1 MATIPRYQELGV
13 QYADLPK
20 VSTALQQARATGFDQ
35 LSRSLDRM
43 TTYLQGERE
52 TQVKKEAAKYA
63 VDNPITSEQLEA
75 ALKDPKA
82 LQIEGAGQVF
92 QETYQA
98 YAAAQLSSEL
108 QLQASTALKKIEL
121 NVENGQMDALAA
133 SVEMQ
138 DLLDGQ
144 SALMAAVSPEYAV
157 KHRAALATMSATS
170 RNKVYDFGQKKEIG
184 VIKATLEL
192 GLQDLPKRIEDV
204 LIQNADSI
212 EPGTAA
218 PVDLAKMVAAEL
230 APYAASVSRLGG
242 DNTYYKEALKA
253 VDTARVNALVSKLK
267 DRDFSPDATTALS
280 KFRKGDF
287 GSLTRV
293 FNSLDDEQKA
303 KVRKKVLESYKDEQ
317 SAAEADQQL
326 TKRANEEKATTLK
339 LEFLKPN
346 VSTQRRRQIASNLV
360 ELGAMTLPQAVSM
373 MKEPDA
379 TGNVELFLQINDKIS
394 RGTLTSIGEL
404 AQYRDRL
411 SDAEYKSLGMAI
423 TTREGKE
430 AMSILKIE
438 SGIRENEF
446 NPIDI
451 KQKFK
456 GLKQEYVAQLGV
468 KVPNEQ
474 GVMVEQTPSQAAEA
488 AVKKWNSSAR
498 AKEIEKITNRANKE
512 LEALLKGKRVTL
524 PNLPLEQIDFSK
536 LGLDDDI
543 VDRANTI
550 VNNYKRR
557 LER

>member
-192 GLQDLPKRIEDV
+192 GLQYLPKRIEDV

-326 TKRANEEKATTLK
+326 EKRANEEKATALK
-339 LEFLKPN
+339 LEFLQPN

-404 AQYRDRL
+404 AQYKDRL

-512 LEALLKGKRVTL
+512 LEALLKGKKVTL